1 MSGHIRS
8 FLAEFIGTFAL
19 VWLAAGAVCVDAML
33 PAGLGPVG
41 IALAYG
47 AAAALTT
54 YALGRASGGHFNPA
68 ITAAVYVSKRIDAVK
83 ASFYVICQLLGAAL
97 AGLLLAR
104 TFQSRPE
111 IAAQPPYLGSC
122 DLWAVGFRAAT
133 LIEAIAT
140 FLLVLVYYSARYEGR
155 ARSGWPVAVGLA
167 VTAGSLALG
176 PLTGGAL
183 NPARAFGPA
192 VASGHWSHF
201 YVYWVGPLVGAA
213 AAALL
218 YDNILLEGK
227 TE

>member
-1 MSGHIRS
+1 MSGNIRS
-8 FLAEFIGTFAL
+8 FVAEFIGTFAV
-19 VWLAAGAVCVDAML
+19 VWLAAGAVCVDAVL
-33 PAGLGPVG
+33 PGRLGAVG

-47 AAAALTT
+47 CSAAIAT

-68 ITAAVYVSKRIDAVK
+68 LTAAAYVSKRLDAVK

-97 AGLLLAR
+97 AGLLLSR
-104 TFQSRPE
+104 TFQAHPE
-111 IAAQPPYLGSC
+111 VSTRAPFLGAC
-122 DLWAVGFRAAT
+122 DLWGIGFRGAT
-133 LIEAIAT
+133 LLEAIGT
-140 FLLVLVYYSARYEGR
+140 FLLVLVYYAARYEGR
-155 ARSGWPVAVGLA
+155 ARSGWPTAIGLSLA
-167 VTAGSLALG
+167 AGSLALG

-192 VASGHWSHF
+192 VASGHWANF

-218 YDNILLEGK
+218 YDNLFLEGK